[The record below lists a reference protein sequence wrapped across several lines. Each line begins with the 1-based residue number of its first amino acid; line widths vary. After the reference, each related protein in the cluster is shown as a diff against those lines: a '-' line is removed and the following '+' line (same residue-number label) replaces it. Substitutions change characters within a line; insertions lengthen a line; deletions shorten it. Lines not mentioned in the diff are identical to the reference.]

1 MNQNGK
7 AEEKTQPRLPVLATK
22 ELIVFPS
29 SSVPLTVTSKRNVQT
44 IEYALNHDSW
54 ILVVP
59 LQEGKHPKEASL
71 EDLYAF
77 GTLCKVEQARG
88 NNERGY
94 QIIVNGIK
102 RYDIS
107 KLYEENGIYHAEA
120 HEIRPELDVDEETL
134 QALISNGK
142 TLAVEIL
149 KLSRGPGVRRLSD
162 LVQGLDDPELFVHL
176 CASHLEINFQDKLSL
191 IQERSVKKRLMKTL
205 DLLQNRKNSLTIQV
219 EINRKLSDQM
229 DKKQRE
235 VILREQLNAIRE
247 ELGEVDEEGKR
258 IDYIQRIK
266 DSDLP
271 EHARKIAL
279 EEAKRLETMP
289 SVSPEAPTIKNYL
302 DLLLDLPWKDEE
314 AQDIDIRAAR
324 KLLDEEHYGLE
335 KVKNRIIQHLA
346 VMKLNRG
353 LKGSILLLV
362 GPPGVGKTSL
372 GKSIAKAMNRKF
384 VRASLGGVRDE
395 ADIRGHRRTY
405 VGAMPGRLIQGI
417 KRAGTK
423 NPVFLLDEIDKL
435 GRGIGGDPAG
445 ALLEVLDPEQNQN
458 FEDHYLDVPYD
469 LSQVVFIAT
478 ANSLDG
484 IPAPLRD
491 RMEIIQ
497 LSGYTTA
504 EKFHIAKD
512 HLWPIELEKHGLQPE
527 QVKLKDD
534 TLLRVITHYTREAG
548 VRDLKR
554 KLAAICRD
562 TTEKVVLQG
571 PNAVISINPED
582 LEQILGPEPFRLEV
596 AETVLP
602 PGVVTGLAW
611 TPMGGEI
618 LFIESKAMRGKGKL
632 TITGQ
637 LGDVM
642 KESLHIAM
650 SHIRSHLNALNPRF
664 DYENH
669 DIHVHVPAGAIPKDG
684 PSAGITMLISLAS
697 LISGKEVP
705 PWIAMSG
712 EISLRGTVMPV
723 GGIKEKVIAAHRAGI
738 KKILLS
744 EKNRRDLHEVP
755 SEVKDQ
761 LKFIFVDT
769 IEEAL
774 METLQIDLKSP
785 PPYYDESSRGS
796 KGVHAPA

>member
-1 MNQNGK
+1 MNLNPEATKNGLG
-7 AEEKTQPRLPVLATK
+7 LPVLATK
-22 ELIVFPS
+22 ELIVFPNN
-29 SSVPLTVTSKRNVQT
+29 SVPLTVTSKRNVQT
-44 IEYALNHDSW
+44 IEYALDHDSW
-54 ILVVP
+54 ILVTP
-59 LQEGKHPKEASL
+59 LQDGKHPKDAEL
-71 EDLYAF
+71 DDLHNF

-94 QIIVNGIK
+94 QIIVNGLK
-102 RYDIS
+102 RYEITR
-107 KLYEENGIYHAEA
+107 LHAENEVFLA
-120 HEIRPELDVDEETL
+120 ESHEILAEMDIDAETL
-134 QALISNGK
+134 QTLLSNGK
-142 TLAVEIL
+142 SLAVEIL

-162 LVQGLDDPELFVHL
+162 LVQGLDDPELFVNL
-176 CASHLEINFQDKLSL
+176 CASHLELSFHDKLTL
-191 IQERSVKKRLMKTL
+191 INEKSVKKRLMMTL
-205 DLLQNRKNSLTIQV
+205 ELLQNRRNSLTVQV

-235 VILREQLNAIRE
+235 AILREQLNAIRE

-258 IDYIQRIK
+258 VDYLQRVRE
-266 DSDLP
+266 SEMP
-271 EHARKIAL
+271 EHARKVAL

-289 SVSPEAPTIKNYL
+289 SASPETPNIKNYL
-302 DLLLDLPWKDEE
+302 DLMLDLPWKEEE
-314 AQDIDIRAAR
+314 AQDIDIRHAR
-324 KLLDEEHYGLE
+324 KLLDEEHFGLE
-335 KVKNRIIQHLA
+335 KVKSRIIQHLA

-353 LKGSILLLV
+353 LRGSILLLV

-405 VGAMPGRLIQGI
+405 IGAMPGRLIQGI
-417 KRAGTK
+417 KRSGTK
-423 NPVFLLDEIDKL
+423 NPVFLLDEVDKL
-435 GRGIGGDPAG
+435 SRGWGGDPAG

-458 FEDHYLDVPYD
+458 FEDHYLDVSYD

-491 RMEIIQ
+491 RMETIQ

-504 EKFHIAKD
+504 EKLHIAKD
-512 HLWPIELEKHGLQPE
+512 HLWPNELAKHGLLAE
-527 QVKLKDD
+527 QVKLRDD

-562 TTEKVVLQG
+562 TTEKVVLEG
-571 PNAVISINPED
+571 PTARIQISQDKLED
-582 LEQILGPEPFRLEV
+582 ILGPEPFRLEV
-596 AETVLP
+596 AEAVLP

-618 LFIESKAMRGKGKL
+618 LFIESKGMRGKGKL

-650 SHIRSHLNALNPRF
+650 SHVRSYLGVLNPRY
-664 DYENH
+664 DYENQ
-669 DIHVHVPAGAIPKDG
+669 DIHVHVPSGAIPKDG
-684 PSAGITMLISLAS
+684 PSAGVTMLTSLAS
-697 LISGKEVP
+697 LIANKEVP
-705 PWIAMSG
+705 PSIAMSG
-712 EISLRGTVMPV
+712 EITLRGAVMPV

-738 KKILLS
+738 KKIILS
-744 EKNRRDLHEVP
+744 DKNRKDLQEVP
-755 SEVKDQ
+755 SEVKEQ
-761 LKFIFVDT
+761 LEFVFVDT
-769 IEEAL
+769 IEEVL
-774 METLQIDLKSP
+774 LETLNIDLKTP
-785 PPYYDESSRGS
+785 PPFFDERHDNNNSSLHS
-796 KGVHAPA
+796 PA

>member
-1 MNQNGK
+1 MKTNGD
-7 AEEKTQPRLPVLATK
+7 AIHNGPSLPVLATK
-22 ELIVFPS
+22 ELIVFPNN
-29 SSVPLTVTSKRNVQT
+29 SVPLTVTSKRNVQT
-44 IEYALNHDSW
+44 IEYALEHDSW

-59 LQEGKHPKEASL
+59 LQEGKHPKEAGID
-71 EDLYAF
+71 DLHKF
-77 GTLCKVEQARG
+77 GSLCKVEQARG
-88 NNERGY
+88 NQERGY

-102 RYDIS
+102 RYEIADI
-107 KLYEENGIYHAEA
+107 YEENDIYLAEA
-120 HEIRPELDVDEETL
+120 YEILPEMDIDSETL
-134 QALISNGK
+134 QNILSNGK

-176 CASHLEINFQDKLSL
+176 CASHLELSFEDKLVLMREKS
-191 IQERSVKKRLMKTL
+191 IKKRLVMTL
-205 DLLQNRKNSLTIQV
+205 DLLQNRKNSLTVQV

-258 IDYIQRIK
+258 VDYMQRVK
-266 DSDLP
+266 DSDMP
-271 EHARKIAL
+271 EHARKVAL

-289 SVSPEAPTIKNYL
+289 SVSPEAPNIKNYL
-302 DLLLDLPWKDEE
+302 DLMLDLPWKEE
-314 AQDIDIRAAR
+314 DAQDIDIRRA
-324 KLLDEEHYGLE
+324 KELLDQEHYGLE
-335 KVKNRIIQHLA
+335 KVKSRIVQHLA

-353 LKGSILLLV
+353 LRGSILLLV

-435 GRGIGGDPAG
+435 GRGWGGDPAG

-458 FEDHYLDVPYD
+458 FEDHYLDVSYD

-478 ANSLDG
+478 ANSMEG
-484 IPAPLRD
+484 IPPALRD

-512 HLWPIELEKHGLQPE
+512 HLWPTELEKHGLKPE
-527 QVKLKDD
+527 QVKLRDD

-554 KLAAICRD
+554 KMAAICRD
-562 TTEKVVLQG
+562 TTEKVVLEG
-571 PNAVISINPED
+571 PESIVEINQAD
-582 LEQILGPEPFRLEV
+582 LERILGPEPFHLEV
-596 AETVLP
+596 AETLLP

-611 TPMGGEI
+611 TPMGGDI
-618 LFIESKAMRGKGKL
+618 LFIESKGMRGKGKL

-650 SHIRSHLNALNPRF
+650 SHVRSHLNVLNPRY
-664 DYENH
+664 DYENQ
-669 DIHVHVPAGAIPKDG
+669 DIHVHVPSGAIPKDG
-684 PSAGITMLISLAS
+684 PSAGITMFVSLAS
-697 LISGKEVP
+697 LIANKEVP
-705 PWIAMSG
+705 PSIAMSG
-712 EISLRGTVMPV
+712 EITLRGAVMPV

-738 KKILLS
+738 KKIILS
-744 EKNRRDLHEVP
+744 EKNKKDLHEVP

-761 LKFIFVDT
+761 LEFVFVEN
-769 IEEAL
+769 IEEVL
-774 METLQIDLKSP
+774 LETLNIDLKSP
-785 PPYYDESSRGS
+785 PPFYDERRQENG
-796 KGVHAPA
+796 GIHAPA